1 MENRLEKEVFE
12 LIRTLQLPELVL
24 EIFNGNISDPEID
37 ELMKYNYSK
46 PESILE
52 LTDEE
57 RKTYQVD
64 QYKPILNFNSYQ
76 ILAYDVTNKG
86 FFLYDL
92 EEDIDEPNLF
102 TWDGVWLDEV
112 SFWWENEWSDDEI
125 RKVAKA
131 LNLKHVDE
139 IIKSLEENDEEGT
152 LSTFEEKDAWLNKM
166 INKYE
171 MRVR

>member
-76 ILAYDVTNKG
+76 ILAYDVINKG

>member
-64 QYKPILNFNSYQ
+64 QYKPILNFNSYH